1 MKPRLKELYQNQI
14 IPDLQTRFG
23 YKNIMEVPRLEKVV
37 LNMRVGEA
45 TQNPKALD
53 GAINDLT
60 VIAGQKPVIARARK
74 SVAAFKVRAGM
85 PIGAKVTLRKDRM
98 YEFLDRLI
106 NFSLPRVRDFRGV
119 SPTSFDGRGN
129 FALGLKEQLI
139 FAEIDYDK
147 IDKVRG
153 MDVVIVTTA
162 RTDEEALALLAEFG
176 MPFSR
181 S

>member
-60 VIAGQKPVIARARK
+60 VIAGQKPVVARARK
-74 SVAAFKVRAGM
+74 SVAAFKVRTGM
-85 PIGAKVTLRKDRM
+85 PIGVKVTLRKDRM

-106 NFSLPRVRDFRGV
+106 NFALPRVRDFRGV

>member
-1 MKPRLKELYQNQI
+1 MKPRLKEIYQNQI

-60 VIAGQKPVIARARK
+60 VIAGQKPVIAKARK
-74 SVAAFKVRAGM
+74 SVAAFKVRTGM

-106 NFSLPRVRDFRGV
+106 NFALPRVRDFRGV